1 MEMCQ
6 WARGGYGA
14 GLLHCGECGGE
25 GEREREGERE
35 GERSVLSFRH
45 PTLVLLVPGLLP
57 FLPSGLVPLSVR
69 WSGSLPV
76 FSVRSSSRGRR
87 ASVAPSWAAAF
98 SVALAVPP
106 SNFGIQTNH
115 PKGLQNTV
123 EYTEY
128 K

>member
-57 FLPSGLVPLSVR
+57 FLPSG
-69 WSGSLPV
+69 SLPV